1 MHILKARLENC
12 CIGLV
17 GRRTRFFIADVTS
30 TACQVGHCALTSGM
44 QLSSLL
50 NDLSREKFNAMRSQ
64 PHPKVHQAS
73 NILENSQVSL
83 KLRSSHSKEC
93 FGDMQA
99 FVPYRLSLIF
109 RVPLHT
115 CQSTHLQLY
124 AILSP
129 VRERYKPEMA
139 NRASL
144 LQSESSQQALHWQCW
159 PDCIPHR
166 HALFVTLLGA
176 VLV

>member
-1 MHILKARLENC
+1 MHILKAGLENR

-17 GRRTRFFIADVTS
+17 GRRTQFFIADVAS
-30 TACQVGHCALTSGM
+30 RACQVGHCALTSGM

-64 PHPKVHQAS
+64 PHPKIHQAS
-73 NILENSQVSL
+73 NILESSQVSL
-83 KLRSSHSKEC
+83 KLRSSHRKEC
-93 FGDMQA
+93 LGDMQA
-99 FVPYRLSLIF
+99 FVPYKSSIS

-115 CQSTHLQLY
+115 CQSMHLQLH

-129 VRERYKPEMA
+129 VREHYKPEMA

-144 LQSESSQQALHWQCW
+144 WQSESSQQALHWQCW

-166 HALFVTLLGA
+166 HALFMTLLGA